1 VSLSRWIKRNMFCC
15 RSGHVSHVYAVCLD
29 FVTVLTFQQYI
40 VVVVLVL
47 VCDLVVVVV
56 VVVVVVR
63 DVVVVVIL
71 V

>member
-1 VSLSRWIKRNMFCC
+1 MFCC
-15 RSGHVSHVYAVCLD
+15 RSGHVSHVYSVCLD

-56 VVVVVVR
+56 VVVR